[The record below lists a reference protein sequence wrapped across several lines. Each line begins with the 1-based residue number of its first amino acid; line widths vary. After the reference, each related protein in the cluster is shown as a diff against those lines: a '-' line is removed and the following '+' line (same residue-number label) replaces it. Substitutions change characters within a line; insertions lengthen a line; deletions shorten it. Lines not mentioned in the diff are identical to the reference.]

1 MVAKLTMARER
12 ILIDDWQ
19 NTLATAERADRQN
32 QLTRKLT
39 TVTAKGQ
46 HHNPPL
52 LAQLWARV
60 HVATNGRMT
69 ASPELQTVPTMAH
82 LMTPRVG
89 VRLNARQVG
98 VKYLREIPEL
108 PQNAGSL

>member
-1 MVAKLTMARER
+1 MTGRLG
-12 ILIDDWQ
+12 
-19 NTLATAERADRQN
+19 TAEQADRQN
-32 QLTRKLT
+32 QLIRKLT

-52 LAQLWARV
+52 LAQLWARG

>member
-19 NTLATAERADRQN
+19 KTLATAERADRQN

-52 LAQLWARV
+52 LPQSYKLFQRWRIWW
-60 HVATNGRMT
+60 
-69 ASPELQTVPTMAH
+69 
-82 LMTPRVG
+82 PRV
-89 VRLNARQVG
+89 LECAWMPAKLESSTSEKSLSCPKTLARC
-98 VKYLREIPEL
+98 
-108 PQNAGSL
+108 